1 MELLVLKDVEPRE
14 YQKNIAETAERRNTL
29 VVLPTGIGKT
39 LIAVMVAIKRLEK
52 FPNSKILVMAPTRP
66 LNAQHKKSFEKFT
79 TIDPERIVLVTGKIN
94 PTERE
99 KIYRSA
105 TVVVATPQT
114 IRNDVESGRINLKD
128 FSFVVFDE
136 AHRSVKDYAYTE
148 VARKYKEQAENPLI
162 LGLTASPG
170 GNIEKI
176 GEIRDSL
183 FIKEIEIRTELEEDV
198 KKYVKET
205 VKDWI
210 YVDFPEEFQMIR
222 GLIENVLKEDLY
234 WLKEHHFTAGYRPS
248 KTQLLMLQ
256 KRIGAQYA
264 KTRNFA
270 LVWALIRSAQAIKLD
285 HALELIE
292 TQGISSLDEYFRKMS
307 ASKKNTD
314 RRMLKDRR
322 VQEIVQR
329 VRNLAE
335 SGTDHPKMEQLK
347 NLVKNLM
354 SEDPKTKIIIF
365 ANFRSAVERIK
376 NMLYKEGIK
385 TEILIGQAIKEG
397 KGMSQQEQIETL
409 KRFGDGEFNVLVG
422 SSISEEGLD
431 VPDVNYA
438 IFYEAVP
445 SEIRAIQRRGRVGR
459 QTSGKIIFMLTK
471 GTRDEAYFHSAL
483 HKEKKMHKIL
493 DDMKNEIKK
502 KEKLKDWL

>member
-1 MELLVLKDVEPRE
+1 MILKENSFEIRE
-14 YQKNIAETAERRNTL
+14 YQQKIAETAAKKNTL

-39 LIAVMVAIKRLEK
+39 LIAVIVAARRLEK
-52 FPNSKILVMAPTRP
+52 FPDSKILIMAPTRP

-99 KIYRSA
+99 TIYKNA
-105 TVVVATPQT
+105 TIVVATPQT
-114 IRNDVESGRINLKD
+114 IRNDLKSGKINLKG
-128 FSFVVFDE
+128 FSFAVFDE

-148 VARKYKEQAENPLI
+148 VAKKYNEQAANPLI
-162 LGLTASPG
+162 MGLTASPG

-183 FIKEIEIRTELEEDV
+183 FIQEIEIRTELEEDV
-198 KKYVKET
+198 KRYVKET

-222 GLIENVLKEDLY
+222 GMIENVLKEDLY
-234 WLKEHHFTAGYRPS
+234 WLRDHHFTASYHPS

-256 KRIGAQYA
+256 KRIGAQYS

-270 LVWALIRSAQAIKLD
+270 LVWALIRSAQAIKLE
-285 HALELIE
+285 HAIELIE
-292 TQGISSLDEYFRKMS
+292 TQGVSSLNEYFQKVS

-314 RRMLKDRR
+314 RRMMKDRR

-329 VRNLAE
+329 VKNLTE
-335 SGTDHPKMEQLK
+335 SGMEHPKMDKLK
-347 NLVKNLM
+347 NLVKELVT
-354 SEDPKTKIIIF
+354 EDPKMKVIVF
-365 ANFRSAVERIK
+365 ANFRSTVEKIK
-376 NMLYKEGIK
+376 NMLQKEGVR
-385 TEILIGQAIKEG
+385 TAILIGQTMKEG
-397 KGMSQQEQIETL
+397 KGMTQEQQIQTL
-409 KRFGDGEFNVLVG
+409 KEFGEGEFNVLVG

-431 VPDVNYA
+431 VPAVNYA
-438 IFYEAVP
+438 VFFEAVP

-483 HKEKKMHKIL
+483 HKEKKMHRIL
-493 DDMKNEIKK
+493 EEMKDGIKK

>member
-1 MELLVLKDVEPRE
+1 MVELKNVEPRG
-14 YQKNIAETAERRNTL
+14 YQKNIAETAAKKNTL

-39 LIAVMVAIKRLEK
+39 LIAVIVAVKRLEK
-52 FPNSKILVMAPTRP
+52 FPSSKILVMAPTRP

-79 TIDPERIVLVTGKIN
+79 TINPEKIILVTGKILPN
-94 PTERE
+94 ERE
-99 KIYRSA
+99 KIYKDA

-114 IRNDVESGRINLKD
+114 IRNDLENGKISLKN

-136 AHRSVKDYAYTE
+136 AHRSVKDYAYTK

-176 GEIRDSL
+176 DEIKSSL
-183 FIKEIEIRTELEEDV
+183 FIQEIEIRTELEEDV

-210 YVDFPEEFQMIR
+210 YVDFPEEFQMIKS
-222 GLIENVLKEDLY
+222 LIENVLKDDFY
-234 WLKEHHFTAGYRPS
+234 WLRDHHFTATYHPS

-256 KRIGAQYA
+256 KRIGAQYS
-264 KTRNFA
+264 KTKNFA
-270 LVWALIRSAQAIKLD
+270 LIWALIRSAQAIKLD
-285 HALELIE
+285 HAIELLE
-292 TQGISSLDEYFRKMS
+292 TQGITSLNEYFEKIS

-314 RRMLKDRR
+314 RRLIKDRR

-329 VRNLAE
+329 VRNVAA
-335 SGTDHPKMEQLK
+335 SGVEHPKMYMLK
-347 NLVKNLM
+347 NLVKELIA
-354 SEDPKTKIIIF
+354 EDPKMKIIVF
-365 ANFRSAVERIK
+365 ANFRATVERIRK
-376 NMLYKEGIK
+376 MLEKEGIK
-385 TEILIGQAIKEG
+385 TEILIGQTMKEG
-397 KGMSQQEQIETL
+397 KGMSQQQQIETL
-409 KRFGDGEFNVLVG
+409 KRFGEGEFSVLVG

-431 VPDVNYA
+431 VPAVNYA

-459 QTSGKIIFMLTK
+459 QTSGKIVFLLTK

-483 HKEKKMHKIL
+483 HKEKKMHQIL
-493 DDMKNEIKK
+493 GEMKNKVRKK
-502 KEKLKDWL
+502 KKIVDWL

>member
-1 MELLVLKDVEPRE
+1 MIELINIEPRE
-14 YQKNIAETAERRNTL
+14 YQKNIAETATKRNTL

-39 LIAVMVAIKRLEK
+39 LIAVIVALKRLEK
-52 FPNSKILVMAPTRP
+52 FPDSKILIMAPTRP

-79 TIDPERIVLVTGKIN
+79 TIEPEKIVLVTGKIN

-99 KIYRSA
+99 AIYKNA
-105 TVVVATPQT
+105 AVIVATPQT
-114 IRNDVESGRINLKD
+114 VRNDLKSGKINLKD
-128 FSFVVFDE
+128 FSFAIFDE

-170 GNIEKI
+170 GNVEKI
-176 GEIRDSL
+176 GLIRDSL
-183 FIKEIEIRTELEEDV
+183 FIEEIEIRTELEEDV

-205 VKDWI
+205 VKDCI
-210 YVDFPEEFQMIR
+210 YVDFPEEFQMIK
-222 GLIENVLKEDLY
+222 GLIENVLKDVLY
-234 WLKEHHFTAGYRPS
+234 WLKEHHFTASYHPS

-256 KRIGAQYA
+256 KRIGAQYS

-270 LVWALIRSAQAIKLD
+270 LVWALIRSAQAIKLE
-285 HALELIE
+285 HAIELIE
-292 TQGISSLDEYFRKMS
+292 TQGVSSLNEYFQKVS
-307 ASKKNTD
+307 TSKKNTD

-322 VQEIVQR
+322 VQEIIQR
-329 VRNLAE
+329 VKNLAE
-335 SGTDHPKMEQLK
+335 SGMEHPKMEQIKILIK
-347 NLVKNLM
+347 DLIAQN
-354 SEDPKTKIIIF
+354 PKIKIIVF
-365 ANFRSAVERIK
+365 ANFRSTVERIK
-376 NMLYKEGIK
+376 NMLQHEGIK
-385 TEILIGQAIKEG
+385 TEILIGQTMKEG
-397 KGMSQQEQIETL
+397 RGMTQQEQIETL
-409 KRFGDGEFNVLVG
+409 KRFGEGEFNVLVG

-431 VPDVNYA
+431 VPAVNYA

-445 SEIRAIQRRGRVGR
+445 SEIRSIQRRGRVGR

-483 HKEKKMHKIL
+483 HKEKKMRRIL
-493 DDMKNEIKK
+493 EDMRNGIKK

>member
-1 MELLVLKDVEPRE
+1 MILRENSFEARE
-14 YQKNIAETAERRNTL
+14 YQQSIAETATRRNTL

-39 LIAVMVAIKRLEK
+39 LIAVIVAARRLEL

-79 TIDPERIVLVTGKIN
+79 TIEPEKIALVTGKIQPN
-94 PTERE
+94 ERE
-99 KIYRSA
+99 KIYKDA
-105 TVVVATPQT
+105 TIVVATPQT
-114 IRNDVESGRINLKD
+114 IKNDLENEKINLKN
-128 FSFVVFDE
+128 FSFAVFDE

-148 VARKYKEQAENPLI
+148 VAKRYKEQSEHPLI

-170 GNIEKI
+170 GTVEKI
-176 GEIRDSL
+176 GAIRDTL
-183 FIKEIEIRTELEEDV
+183 FIQEIEIRTETEEDV

-222 GLIENVLKEDLY
+222 GMIENVLKDDLY
-234 WLKEHHFTAGYRPS
+234 WLKEHHFTATYHPS

-256 KRIGAQYA
+256 KRIGAQYS

-270 LVWALIRSAQAIKLD
+270 LVWALIRSAQAIKLE
-285 HALELIE
+285 HAIELLE
-292 TQGISSLDEYFRKMS
+292 TQGVSSLHEYLEKVS

-314 RRMLKDRR
+314 RRMMKDRR
-322 VQEIVQR
+322 IQEIFER
-329 VRNLAE
+329 VKNLAE
-335 SGTDHPKMEQLK
+335 SGMEHPKMHMLK
-347 NLVKNLM
+347 ALLKDLLA
-354 SEDPKTKIIIF
+354 EDPKMKIIIF
-365 ANFRSAVERIK
+365 ANFRATVERIK
-376 NMLYKEGIK
+376 NMLQKEGIK
-385 TEILIGQAIKEG
+385 TEVLIGQTIKEG
-397 KGMSQQEQIETL
+397 KGMSQQQQVETL
-409 KRFGDGEFNVLVG
+409 KRFGVGEFNVLVG

-431 VPDVNYA
+431 VPAVNYA
-438 IFYEAVP
+438 IFFEAVP

-459 QTSGKIIFMLTK
+459 QTTGKIIFMLTK

-483 HKEKKMHKIL
+483 HKEKKMHRIL
-493 DDMKNEIKK
+493 EDMKNGIKK